1 MTGRSRGAV
10 SALASAAVMMAGACA
25 ARTSVILVPRVLLVP
40 EEYATIQSAVDAAV
54 DGDTILVAPGTYRE
68 SILWTGKA
76 IALLGAGP
84 GVTIV
89 DPSSPGPGGR
99 CLTMTDVPAGGKVA
113 GFTCQN
119 ATAADLDS
127 PSGGGALIQGGSP
140 ALERMAF
147 VDDEATFGGGGTW
160 IDGSHVTLTEVSFV
174 DDGVDLGEGG
184 IGSGLGITHG
194 SWVEV
199 VRATFSGNFAEEGGG
214 IWIDTG
220 STLTMEGSL
229 FQNDGAKCG
238 GGIRSSDS
246 TVSVSGSLFTGN
258 VADNTGAAICT
269 EGGSVTV
276 LDSTFDGNVSDFP
289 VLFAGALTVARSVFT
304 RNTGG
309 GITSGGPLTVLDCW
323 FENNAASEGGAI
335 VASGSASVTRSV
347 FRDNTANGDGVH
359 SPVRALGGAIYA
371 GGDTSV
377 TECVFQGNTAQG
389 GKGPNDGGAIYVSG
403 SVTVQQSTLCGDSPD
418 EIGGP
423 GAVAVTDSVG
433 CGG

>member
-1 MTGRSRGAV
+1 MTGRSRRAV
-10 SALASAAVMMAGACA
+10 SALATAAVMMAGACV
-25 ARTSVILVPRVLLVP
+25 ARTSVLLVPR
-40 EEYATIQSAVDAAV
+40 EYATIQSAVDAAV

-119 ATAADLDS
+119 ATAADRGS
-127 PSGGGALIQGGSP
+127 PNGGGALIQGGSP
-140 ALERMAF
+140 ELERMVF
-147 VDDEATFGGGGTW
+147 VNDRANFGGGGAW

-174 DDGVDLGEGG
+174 DDGADLGEGG

-199 VRATFSGNFAEEGGG
+199 VRATFSGNSADPEGGG
-214 IWIDTG
+214 ISVDTG
-220 STLTMEGSL
+220 STLTVEDSL
-229 FQNDGAKCG
+229 FEKDGAKCG

-246 TVSVSGSLFTGN
+246 TVWVSGSLFTGN
-258 VADNTGAAICT
+258 VADNAGAAICAD
-269 EGGSVTV
+269 GGSVTV

-289 VLFAGALTVARSVFT
+289 VLFAGTLTVARSVFT
-304 RNTGG
+304 DNTGG
-309 GITSGGPLTVLDCW
+309 GIMADGPLTVLDCR
-323 FENNAASEGGAI
+323 FSNNAASAGGAI
-335 VASGSASVTRSV
+335 DASGTARVTRSV
-347 FRDNTANGDGVH
+347 FLDNTANGEGKH
-359 SPVRALGGAIYA
+359 TPVRALGGAIRA

-377 TECVFQGNTAQG
+377 TECVFHGNTAQG
-389 GKGPNDGGAIYVSG
+389 GKGPSDGGAIYVSG
-403 SVTVQQSTLCGDSPD
+403 RVTVRQSTLCGDSPD

-423 GAVAVTDSVG
+423 GAVTVTDSVG